1 MILKTITFNMCHGE
15 GLDGNVDVERQAKF
29 LKKYKPDII
38 FLQEIDMYTQRVYSE
53 NQIYEFSKAIE
64 LPYRS
69 MGINIKYKNGY
80 YGDGIICRF
89 PTEYSANYLMPLL
102 DSNNEQRG
110 ILCNKI
116 SFGTTKL
123 NLFSV
128 HFPTN
133 FEERKLAT
141 EELINILEKID
152 EKEVII
158 VGGDFNV
165 GVEKVGKHKYEFS
178 KNDTYYEYESL
189 KEYLEGVNNTE
200 DTWFSKNGSGCI
212 DTIFYSRNIKL
223 IDCKT
228 ITTKYSDHSAIYAE
242 FEV

>member
-1 MILKTITFNMCHGE
+1 MVLKTITFNMCHGE
-15 GLDGNVDVERQAKF
+15 GLDGTINVERQAKF
-29 LKKYKPDII
+29 LKKYKPDIM

-53 NQIYEFSKAIE
+53 NQIYNFSKNIE

-80 YGDGIICRF
+80 YGDGILSRF
-89 PTEYSANYLMPLL
+89 PIEYSANYLMPLI
-102 DSNNEQRG
+102 DIKNEQRG

-133 FEERKLAT
+133 YEERKLAT
-141 EELINILEKID
+141 EELINIIEKID

-158 VGGDFNV
+158 VGGDFNI
-165 GVEKVGKHKYEFS
+165 GIEKIGKHKYSFE
-178 KNDTYYEYESL
+178 KKEKYKEYEML
-189 KEYLEGVNNTE
+189 EEYLNKIENTE
-200 DTWFSKNGSGCI
+200 DTWFSKSVQACI
-212 DTIFYSRNIKL
+212 DTIFYSRNIKVL
-223 IDCKT
+223 KMET
-228 ITTKYSDHSAIYAE
+228 IVTKYSDHAAVYAE
-242 FEV
+242 FEI

>member
-15 GLDGNVDVERQAKF
+15 GLDGIINVERQAKF

-53 NQIYEFSKAIE
+53 NQIYELAKGVG
-64 LPYRS
+64 LTYRS

-80 YGDGIICRF
+80 YGDGILSRF
-89 PTEYSANYLMPLL
+89 PIEYSANYLMPLV
-102 DSNNEQRG
+102 DPKNEQRG

-116 SFGTTKL
+116 SFGTTKI

-133 FEERKLAT
+133 LEERMLGA
-141 EELINILEKID
+141 EELLNIIEKID
-152 EKEVII
+152 ENEIII
-158 VGGDFNV
+158 VGGDFNIGVSKV
-165 GVEKVGKHKYEFS
+165 GNHKYKFKKSDTYPEYETIEKVLNRIDNK
-178 KNDTYYEYESL
+178 
-189 KEYLEGVNNTE
+189 E
-200 DTWFSKNGSGCI
+200 DTWHSAIGNGCI
-212 DTIFYSRNIKL
+212 DTIFYSKNIKVRKIETL
-223 IDCKT
+223 ANKI
-228 ITTKYSDHSAIYAE
+228 SDHSAVYAE

>member
-15 GLDGNVDVERQAKF
+15 AIDGTIDVKKQAEF
-29 LKKYKPDII
+29 LKQYKPDII
-38 FLQEIDMYTQRVYSE
+38 FLQEIDMYTKRVDSE
-53 NQIYEFSKAIE
+53 NQIYSFSKYVE

-80 YGDGIICRF
+80 YGDGILSRF
-89 PTEYSANYLMPLL
+89 PIEYSANYLMPLV
-102 DSNNEQRG
+102 DTKNEQRG

-141 EELINILEKID
+141 EELINIIKKID
-152 EKEVII
+152 KDEVIL
-158 VGGDFNV
+158 VGGDFNI
-165 GVEKVGKHKYEFS
+165 GIEKVGKHKYAFDKSAEY
-178 KNDTYYEYESL
+178 KEYEML
-189 KEYLEGVNNTE
+189 KEHLNKIENTE
-200 DTWFSKNGSGCI
+200 DTWFAENVQACI
-212 DTIFYSRNIKL
+212 DTIFYSKNIKIRKVETL
-223 IDCKT
+223 P
-228 ITTKYSDHSAIYAE
+228 TKYSDHFAVYAE
-242 FEV
+242 FEI

>member
-15 GLDGNVDVERQAKF
+15 GLDGIINVERQAKF

-53 NQIYEFSKAIE
+53 NQIYEMAKGVG
-64 LPYRS
+64 LQYRT

-80 YGDGIICRF
+80 YGDGIISRF
-89 PTEYSANYLMPLL
+89 PIEYSTNYLMPLV
-102 DSNNEQRG
+102 DPENEQRG

-116 SFGTTKL
+116 SFGTTKI

-133 FEERKLAT
+133 IEERKLGA
-141 EELINILEKID
+141 EELVSIIEKID
-152 EKEVII
+152 ENEIVI

-165 GVEKVGKHKYEFS
+165 GVKKIGKHKYKFN
-178 KNDTYYEYESL
+178 KQDTYEEYEIIEKIL
-189 KEYLEGVNNTE
+189 NRIDYNE
-200 DTWFSKNGSGCI
+200 DTWFSSIGNGCI
-212 DTIFYSRNIKL
+212 DTMFYSKNIKVRK
-223 IDCKT
+223 IQT
-228 ITTKYSDHSAIYAE
+228 IPNKISDHYAVYAE

>member
-53 NQIYEFSKAIE
+53 NQIYKFSKNIE

-80 YGDGIICRF
+80 YGDGILSRF
-89 PTEYSANYLMPLL
+89 PIEYSANYLMPLI
-102 DSNNEQRG
+102 DPNNEQRG

-152 EKEVII
+152 ENEVII
-158 VGGDFNV
+158 IGGDFNV
-165 GVEKVGKHKYEFS
+165 GVEKIGKHKYKFE
-178 KNDTYYEYESL
+178 KTDTYTEYEIL
-189 KEYLEGVNNTE
+189 KQYLDKVNNTE
-200 DTWFSKNGSGCI
+200 DTWISKTGSGCI
-212 DTIFYSRNIKL
+212 DTIFFSKNIKL
-223 IDCKT
+223 VASET
-228 ITTKYSDHSAIYAE
+228 INTKFSDHSAIYAE

>member
-1 MILKTITFNMCHGE
+1 
-15 GLDGNVDVERQAKF
+15 
-29 LKKYKPDII
+29 
-38 FLQEIDMYTQRVYSE
+38 MYTQRVYSE
-53 NQIYEFSKAIE
+53 NQIYTFSKGVE
-64 LPYRS
+64 LPYRT

-80 YGDGIICRF
+80 YGDGILSRF
-89 PTEYSANYLMPLL
+89 PIEYSTNYLMPLI
-102 DSNNEQRG
+102 DPKNEQRG

-152 EKEVII
+152 ESEII
-158 VGGDFNV
+158 LVGGDFNN
-165 GVEKVGKHKYEFS
+165 GVEKVGKHKYKFTKSE
-178 KNDTYYEYESL
+178 KYYEIERL
-189 KEYLEGVNNTE
+189 KTMLSKVENTE
-200 DTWFSKNGSGCI
+200 DTWFSSNGSGCI
-212 DTIFYSRNIKL
+212 DTMFYSKNVKL
-223 IDCKT
+223 LKWQT
-228 ITTKYSDHSAIYAE
+228 ISTKLSDHCAIYAE

>member
-15 GLDGNVDVERQAKF
+15 GMDGIIDVERQAKF

-53 NQIYEFSKAIE
+53 NQIYKMAKGVG
-64 LPYRS
+64 LYYRS

-80 YGDGIICRF
+80 YGDGILSRF
-89 PTEYSANYLMPLL
+89 PIEYSANYLMPLV
-102 DSNNEQRG
+102 DHENEQRG

-116 SFGTTKL
+116 SFGTTKI

-133 FEERKLAT
+133 EEERKLGAD
-141 EELINILEKID
+141 ELLSIIEKID
-152 EKEVII
+152 ENEIII
-158 VGGDFNV
+158 VGGDFNI
-165 GVEKVGKHKYEFS
+165 GVKKIGKHKYEFTES
-178 KNDTYYEYESL
+178 NTYPEYETIKTVL
-189 KEYLEGVNNTE
+189 NRIENNE
-200 DTWFSKNGSGCI
+200 DTWFSSIGHGCI
-212 DTIFYSRNIKL
+212 DTIFYSKNITVRK
-223 IDCKT
+223 IET
-228 ITTKYSDHSAIYAE
+228 IANDYSDHSAVYAE

>member
-1 MILKTITFNMCHGE
+1 MGKVWTGKIDIR
-15 GLDGNVDVERQAKF
+15 RQSML
-29 LKKYKPDII
+29 LKKYHPDII

-53 NQIYEFSKAIE
+53 NQIYKFSQFVE

-80 YGDGIICRF
+80 YGDGILSRF
-89 PTEYSANYLMPLL
+89 PIEYSANYLMPLINP
-102 DSNNEQRG
+102 NNEQRG

-141 EELINILEKID
+141 EELINIIEKID
-152 EKEVII
+152 ESELII
-158 VGGDFNV
+158 IGGDFNV
-165 GVEKVGKHKYEFS
+165 GIEKIGKHKYKFEKCS
-178 KNDTYYEYESL
+178 NYVEYDML
-189 KEYLEGVNNTE
+189 KQYLNKINNTE
-200 DTWFSKNGSGCI
+200 DTWFDKSVKGCI
-212 DTIFYSRNIKL
+212 DTIFYSKDIKSR
-223 IDCKT
+223 
-228 ITTKYSDHSAIYAE
+228 YSDHSAIYVE
-242 FEV
+242 LEV

>member
-15 GLDGNVDVERQAKF
+15 GLDGIIDVERQAKF

-53 NQIYEFSKAIE
+53 NQIYKLAKGVG

-80 YGDGIICRF
+80 YGDGILSRF
-89 PTEYSANYLMPLL
+89 PIEYSANYLMPLV
-102 DSNNEQRG
+102 NPENEQRG

-116 SFGTTKL
+116 SFGTTKI
-123 NLFSV
+123 NLFSL

-133 FEERKLAT
+133 LEERKLGA
-141 EELINILEKID
+141 EELINIIEKID
-152 EKEVII
+152 ENEIII

-165 GVEKVGKHKYEFS
+165 GVSKIGNHKYEF
-178 KNDTYYEYESL
+178 KKQDEYPEYEIIKKAL
-189 KEYLEGVNNTE
+189 VRVENED
-200 DTWFSKNGSGCI
+200 DTWFSSKGHGCI
-212 DTIFYSRNIKL
+212 DTIFYSNNIKVKKVETL
-223 IDCKT
+223 NNKI
-228 ITTKYSDHSAIYAE
+228 SDHSAVYAE